1 MLRTT
6 HDAPVALDAA
16 VLRRLGDR
24 FGVQTWPVVLD
35 MPVGAADETAQRLS
49 DRENDAAIA
58 ALDLVDHDEPVPWL
72 ATVLRV
78 LSRPEREI
86 EMRSFT
92 ETGVRR
98 ICLARSGYEHVL
110 AERVGDRLDLAVVE
124 IADLDAVADLLR
136 SRFDDATPCEFTS
149 FSVPTDELVDGL
161 GRSGSATEITDALYT
176 LGAPLSDA
184 VVISSAFASC
194 RVRTEIVA
202 SANEDG
208 RFSRSSGALA
218 VFDTARGRIVSS
230 PSKSP
235 DGRVWTT
242 LSPGSGHRIAQ
253 AVRLLTETLPDGT
266 WST

>member
-1 MLRTT
+1 MTPTT
-6 HDAPVALDAA
+6 RDAVTLDAA
-16 VLRRLGDR
+16 ALRRLGDR

-35 MPVGAADETAQRLS
+35 MPVDAEDESAQMS
-49 DRENDAAIA
+49 ADRERDADIVTS
-58 ALDLVDHDEPVPWL
+58 DLVDHDEPGPWL

-78 LSRPEREI
+78 LSQPQREI

-92 ETGVRR
+92 ESGVRR
-98 ICLARSGYEHVL
+98 ICLARRGYEHVL
-110 AERVGDRLDLAVVE
+110 AERVGDRLDLSVVE
-124 IADLDAVADLLR
+124 VTDVDDLGDLVR
-136 SRFDDATPCEFTS
+136 SRFDDSAQCEFTA
-149 FSVPTDELVDGL
+149 FSAPTDELVEKL
-161 GRSGSATEITDALYT
+161 GGCSTNTEITDALYT

-184 VVISSAFASC
+184 VVMSAALGSC

-202 SANEDG
+202 SSNEDG

-218 VFDTARGRIVSS
+218 VFDTARGRLVSS

-253 AVRLLTETLPDGT
+253 AVRLLIETLPDGT
-266 WST
+266 WSA

>member
-1 MLRTT
+1 MMTT
-6 HDAPVALDAA
+6 AHDAPVSLDAS

-35 MPVGAADETAQRLS
+35 MPVGAADQDAQQVA
-49 DRENDAAIA
+49 DREDDAAIA

-110 AERVGDRLDLAVVE
+110 AERGGDGLELAVVE
-124 IADLDAVADLLR
+124 IADLDAVADLVR
-136 SRFDDATPCEFTS
+136 ARFDDATACEFAP

-161 GRSGSATEITDALYT
+161 GRSGSGTEVTDALYT

-184 VVISSAFASC
+184 VVISSALAAC

-253 AVRLLTETLPDGT
+253 AVRLLIETLPDGT
-266 WST
+266 WSP

>member
-1 MLRTT
+1 MMPTT
-6 HDAPVALDAA
+6 HDDPVALDAA
-16 VLRRLGDR
+16 VLLRLGDR

-35 MPVGAADETAQRLS
+35 MPVSAEDESAQRVA
-49 DRENDAAIA
+49 DRERDAAIA
-58 ALDLVDHDEPVPWL
+58 ALGLVDHDEPVPWL

-78 LSRPEREI
+78 LSQPQREI
-86 EMRSFT
+86 EIRSFT
-92 ETGVRR
+92 DTGVRR
-98 ICLARSGYEHVL
+98 MCLARRGYEHVL
-110 AERVGDRLDLAVVE
+110 AERAGEWLDLAVVE
-124 IADLDAVADLLR
+124 VADLDAVADIVR
-136 SRFDDATPCEFTS
+136 SRFDDAAACEFTS
-149 FSVPTDELVDGL
+149 FSVPTDELVDSL
-161 GRSGSATEITDALYT
+161 GRSGTGTEVTDALYT
-176 LGAPLSDA
+176 LGVPLSDA

-202 SANEDG
+202 SSNEDG
-208 RFSRSSGALA
+208 RFSQSSGALA

-253 AVRLLTETLPDGT
+253 AVRLLIETLPDGT